1 MKRRKVKEVA
11 PKEIPPKSKE
21 RASYLIPTLAALLVA
36 IITPYLTYQWGLR
49 TQLEATERQKR
60 QQAYSEVLGRK
71 AVMSQLY
78 VSRFEAWIY
87 SDYHEARWKLAG
99 APKDSIDLQE
109 AQRWMHKSEDLAL
122 EIAKNNQSLFETLG
136 LIRTSF
142 RRTPTL
148 DSLTE
153 KLYRFKV
160 PEITKRPFDL
170 DANQLEVWK
179 VNAVKQLQELVE
191 REYSKPIDELAA
203 YLAKEIAENDG

>member
-1 MKRRKVKEVA
+1 
-11 PKEIPPKSKE
+11 
-21 RASYLIPTLAALLVA
+21 
-36 IITPYLTYQWGLR
+36 
-49 TQLEATERQKR
+49 
-60 QQAYSEVLGRK
+60 
-71 AVMSQLY
+71 MSQLY

-122 EIAKNNQSLFETLG
+122 EIAKNNQSLFQTLG

-170 DANQLEVWK
+170 DANQLEAWK

-191 REYSKPIDELAA
+191 REYSKPIDELTAF
-203 YLAKEIAENDG
+203 LAKEIAENDG